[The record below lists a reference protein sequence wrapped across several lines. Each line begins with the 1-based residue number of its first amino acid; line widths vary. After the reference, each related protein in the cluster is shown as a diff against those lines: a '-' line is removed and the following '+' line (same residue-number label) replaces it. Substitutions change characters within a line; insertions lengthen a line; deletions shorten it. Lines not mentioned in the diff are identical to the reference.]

1 MVCDVVHQ
9 SVTDFL
15 QAIVPAQ
22 LKLHSARASI
32 QGVRH
37 YKMILSLSSYFEEE
51 ELLL

>member
-9 SVTDFL
+9 SVTDFS
-15 QAIVPAQ
+15 QAVPAQ
-22 LKLHSARASI
+22 LKLHRARASI

-37 YKMILSLSSYFEEE
+37 YKMILSLSSYFEAE